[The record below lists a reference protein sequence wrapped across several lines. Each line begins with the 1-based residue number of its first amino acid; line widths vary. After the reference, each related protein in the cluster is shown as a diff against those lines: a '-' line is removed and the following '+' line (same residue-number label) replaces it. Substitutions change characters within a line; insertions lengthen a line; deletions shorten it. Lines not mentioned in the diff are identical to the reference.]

1 MPRFLALGL
10 VILALGGPAR
20 LAHAQ
25 AEAPAE
31 AAAAAPAPR
40 GGAAHGEEKPNILK
54 GDIALAISTL
64 VVFFVLLVV
73 LGKFAWKP
81 LLKAL
86 HDREERLE
94 RTVEETERARAES
107 ERLLAEHHKQM
118 EQATEQV
125 RALLDEARRDA
136 QVTADDIIKKAQ
148 AEAEAARHRAE
159 REIGNARDQ
168 ALIDIWNRAADLAV
182 SVAGKVLT
190 RELSPADH
198 SRLVEQATRDLPAS
212 PTATNGHGSHA

>member
-1 MPRFLALGL
+1 MPRPLILALGL
-10 VILALGGPAR
+10 LVLSLGGPAR
-20 LAHAQ
+20 PALAQEHAK
-25 AEAPAE
+25 AG
-31 AAAAAPAPR
+31 AAATETP
-40 GGAAHGEEKPNILK
+40 AHGEEKPNILK

-64 VVFFVLLVV
+64 VVFFVLLAV

-86 HDREERLE
+86 HDREARLE
-94 RTVEETERARAES
+94 QTVQETEHARAES

-118 EQATEQV
+118 QQATEQV

-136 QVTADDIIKKAQ
+136 QITADDIIKKAQ

-168 ALIDIWNRAADLAV
+168 ALLDIWNRAADLAV

-190 RELSPADH
+190 RELSPSDH
-198 SRLVEQATRDLPAS
+198 SRLVEQATRELPAS
-212 PTATNGHGSHA
+212 PTVANGHGSHA